1 MLLVVQFAGS
11 QKLNLDFLL
20 YEGLQPLTLG
30 TVQRLTADI
39 MKKKKKKKGKIFSP
53 CDENS

>member
-20 YEGLQPLTLG
+20 YEGLQPLTLA
-30 TVQRLTADI
+30 LF
-39 MKKKKKKKGKIFSP
+39 KG
-53 CDENS
+53 

>member
-1 MLLVVQFAGS
+1 MDLSVQAC
-11 QKLNLDFLL
+11 
-20 YEGLQPLTLG
+20 
-30 TVQRLTADI
+30 TVQRLTADT

>member
-30 TVQRLTADI
+30 TVQRLTADT
-39 MKKKKKKKGKIFSP
+39 MKRKKKKKGKIFSP